1 MGSEMCIRD
10 RYFSGRK
17 DFQVKHMGHRI
28 ELEEIEHVFNRIKGI
43 ERSVCLMD
51 YKRNQITAFYCGEA
65 ESAEVRKQA
74 KKMLPMYM
82 VPRKII
88 KTDVMPLTKNGK
100 TDRGYF
106 KTLLEG
112 DDI

>member
-1 MGSEMCIRD
+1 
-10 RYFSGRK
+10 
-17 DFQVKHMGHRI
+17 
-28 ELEEIEHVFNRIKGI
+28 
-43 ERSVCLMD
+43 
-51 YKRNQITAFYCGEA
+51 
-65 ESAEVRKQA
+65 
-74 KKMLPMYM
+74 MLPMYM